1 MAQKKEK
8 IKQVAALKY
17 DPESNSAPQVIGMGK
32 GVVAEKILEIAK
44 EKNIPVYKND
54 ELAETLNTLN
64 IGEEIPPELYEIVAE
79 ILVFIGNLDLRYGD
93 RK

>member
-17 DPESNSAPQVIGMGK
+17 DPESNSAPQVIGLGK

>member
-1 MAQKKEK
+1 MPQKKEK

-17 DPESNSAPQVIGMGK
+17 SPDNNDAPQIIGLGK
-32 GVVAEKILEIAK
+32 GETAEKILEIAK
-44 EKNIPVYKND
+44 ERNIPVYKNE
-54 ELAETLNTLN
+54 ELAQTLNTLN

-79 ILVFIGNLDLRYGD
+79 ILVFIGNLDNRLGD